1 MKKKLMNKAVSL
13 CSAAALAGSAVWSP
27 VFVASADGSGV
38 YINEV
43 CTGNTGANGNIDGE
57 YDWIELYNAN
67 DSDVDISGWKL
78 IKDDSSEYVFGSVVL
93 PANSSTVVVC
103 AKKYAGDDSIP
114 HAGYNLS
121 GSGVKL
127 TLTDGENSVDELE
140 VPALADDTVWARQP
154 DGSDS
159 LGMFLP
165 TPGYSNNEA
174 ESAIPC
180 NAPELSAESGMYD
193 ASFDLTM
200 QTDEGN
206 TIYYTT
212 DGTDPATS
220 STRIEYSQPINIYN
234 RSSSPM
240 TIANYVSP
248 SKVTPWASSNS
259 YAIPKNSAVDK
270 GTVVRAVTLS
280 SAGEYSETVTKTYFV
295 GVSSQDH
302 NDLPILS
309 VTTDPANLF
318 DYNTGIYVLGKVYDD
333 NKATAPDKN
342 NPPAN
347 YNQKGKE
354 WERACHID
362 FFEPDGTLA
371 VSQDCGMRTQGAYS
385 RADYQKSFRFYA
397 REEYG
402 EKNFKYEFF
411 DNAYQENGSGKKL
424 KKFKKLVVRN
434 GGNDTNYAKFKDSYI
449 QSLFA
454 DRQFDTQEGRP
465 CVVYIDGE
473 YWGLYT
479 LQEDFDDHYFEE
491 NYDVNAD
498 EVVVY
503 KKGEIDEGNEEDIQ
517 LFRDLRTF
525 AKNNNLALASNYNK
539 ISQMLDLQSFA
550 DYCAAEMYIINEDW
564 PGNNYSM
571 WRTRTVDETNPY
583 SDGRWRMN
591 FYDTEMGV
599 DHYGNSST
607 KYNVDNLKKIMQN
620 SWDDVPVLFNALIKN
635 ANFKQMFINAMMD
648 YANINCKPSTA
659 LAAEKDFINAYR
671 PELYKYFSRF
681 PSWAN
686 VGNAADP
693 CISRMETFIKNRPG
707 YVPTMLK
714 NNLGLNT
721 AVAVNVSAVNPEGG
735 SVYVN
740 TSTIDVSN
748 GLTGKYFPGVKIT
761 LTAAAKEGY
770 AFAGWAGTV
779 DSDSASITID
789 PADASYVQA
798 VFIKEGESVHKVRFY
813 YGTKSVTTKV
823 ADGAAAEFPA
833 EYFEREGFSASV
845 NEDLSNIT
853 SDLDCQVVYK
863 GATYKVK
870 FNASGATGSMPMQS
884 FTYGKA
890 QSLYANTFKKSG
902 YAFKGW
908 ATVNGSLLVKYNDK
922 QTVLNLASKDG
933 TTYNLYAVWGK
944 DIADCNISLSASSFV
959 YNGSVQKPT
968 VTVKNGST
976 ILKEGSAYTVSIGS
990 NKNCGTYKV
999 TVTGTGSYA
1008 GTKTVYYKIVPAAL
1022 KFKLLTRTTSSMK
1035 IDWNASA
1042 GADSYKVYREENGTF
1057 KLLAT
1062 TKALTYTDKDVKA
1075 GTVYKYRITPYGGSV
1090 AGGSFTFTNCTK
1102 SAVPTL
1108 KASSGAATKVT
1119 FKWNKITP
1127 CSGYQIVY
1135 CNQKNGTYKALRHL
1149 GKATTSYTHSG
1160 IRSGSTWY
1168 FKIRCYTEI
1177 NGKKYFS
1184 DYSAPVMVKVK

>member
-1 MKKKLMNKAVSL
+1 MNKAVSL
-13 CSAAALAGSAVWSP
+13 CSAAAMIGSAVWSP
-27 VFVASADGSGV
+27 VFVASAEGSGV
-38 YINEV
+38 FINEV
-43 CTGNTGANGNIDGE
+43 CTGNTGANGNLEGE
-57 YDWIELYNAN
+57 YDWIELYNSN
-67 DSDVDISGWKL
+67 ENDVDISGWKL
-78 IKDDSSEYVFGSVVL
+78 IKDDSNEYVFGSVVL
-93 PANSSTVVVC
+93 PAKSNTIVFC

-154 DGSDS
+154 DGSDE
-159 LGMFLP
+159 LAVLFP
-165 TPGYSNNEA
+165 TPGVSNNDA

-180 NAPELSAESGMYD
+180 NAPEFSAESGIYD
-193 ASFDLTM
+193 SSFNLSM
-200 QTDEGN
+200 ATDEGN

-220 STRIEYSQPINIYN
+220 STRIEFTQPINIYN
-234 RSSSPM
+234 RSSSAM
-240 TIANYVSP
+240 KIANYVSP
-248 SKVTPWASSNS
+248 SKVTPWASSNYYTTPS
-259 YAIPKNSAVDK
+259 NSAVDK
-270 GTVVRAVTLS
+270 GTVIRAVTLS
-280 SAGEYSETVTKTYFV
+280 SAGKYSETVTKTYFV
-295 GVSSQDH
+295 GVNSQQH
-302 NDLPILS
+302 NGLPILS
-309 VTTDPANLF
+309 ITTDPANLF

-333 NKATAPDKN
+333 NKATAQDKN

-371 VSQDCGMRTQGAYS
+371 ISQDCGMRTQGAYS

-411 DNAYQENGSGKKL
+411 DDAYMENGSGKKL

-449 QSLFA
+449 QSLFS
-454 DRQFDTQEGRP
+454 DRQVDTQEGRP

-479 LQEDFDDHYFEE
+479 LQEDFDDHYYEE
-491 NYDVNAD
+491 NYSVNAD

-517 LFRDLRTF
+517 LFTELRSF

-571 WRTRTVDETNPY
+571 WRTRTVDESNPY
-583 SDGRWRMN
+583 ADGRWRMN
-591 FYDTEMGV
+591 LYDTEMGV

-620 SWDDVPVLFNALIKN
+620 TWDDVPVLFNALIKN
-635 ANFKQMFINAMMD
+635 EDFKLMFINAMMD
-648 YANINCKPSTA
+648 YANLNCKPSRA
-659 LAAEKDFINAYR
+659 LAIEKEYINAYR
-671 PELYKYFSRF
+671 PELYKYFARF

-714 NNLGLNT
+714 NNLSLGN
-721 AVAVNVSAVNPEGG
+721 AVDVSVSAVNPEGG
-735 SVYVN
+735 KVTIN
-740 TSTIDVSN
+740 TSTLDISEDFS
-748 GLTGKYFPGVKIT
+748 GKYFAGKNIT
-761 LTAAAKEGY
+761 LTAEAEEGY
-770 AFAGWAGTV
+770 EFAGWAGTYNST
-779 DSDSASITID
+779 DASISID
-789 PADASYVQA
+789 PSKASFVQA
-798 VFIKEGESVHKVRFY
+798 VFVREGQTVHTVKFY
-813 YGTKSVTTKV
+813 YGTKVLSTLV
-823 ADGAAAEFPA
+823 ADGTAAEFPA
-833 EYFEREGFSASV
+833 AYFARDGYSASV
-845 NEDLSNIT
+845 KEDLSNVT
-853 SDLDCQVVYK
+853 SDLNCAVVYSA
-863 GATYKVK
+863 ATYKVR
-870 FNASGATGSMPMQS
+870 FNSNGGTGTMTDQS
-884 FTYGKA
+884 FTYGKSQA
-890 QSLYANTFKKSG
+890 LKANTFKKSG

-908 ATVNGSLLVKYNDK
+908 ASVKGSLIVKYADK
-922 QTVLNLASKDG
+922 ESVSNLTNKDG
-933 TTYNLYAVWGK
+933 TVYNLYAVWGK
-944 DIADCNISLSASSFV
+944 DISACTATLSASSFV

-976 ILKEGSAYTVSIGS
+976 ALKEGSE
-990 NKNCGTYKV
+990 YKV
-999 TVTGTGSYA
+999 TVDSAKNCGVYKVTITGAGSYA
-1008 GTKTVYYKIVPAAL
+1008 GTKTLNFKIVPASL
-1022 KFKLLTRTTSSMK
+1022 SFKLLTRTTNSMK

-1042 GADSYKVYREENGTF
+1042 GATSYKVYREENGSF

-1062 TKALTYTDKDVKA
+1062 TSSLTYTDKGLKA
-1075 GTVYKYRITPYGGSV
+1075 GTVYKYRIVPCNGTLTGG
-1090 AGGSFTFTNCTK
+1090 AFTFTNCTK

-1108 KASSGAATKVT
+1108 TASSGAATKVT
-1119 FKWNKITP
+1119 FKWNKIAP

-1149 GKATTSYTHSG
+1149 GQATTTYTHSG
-1160 IRSGSTWY
+1160 IKSGSTWY

-1184 DYSAPVMVKVK
+1184 DYSAPAAVKVK